1 MDGWATRPRATIV
14 ERRTLH
20 RERFAYCAHPHL
32 AVAADGGWLLVFNR
46 APRRNMILHPPQD
59 LDFRNLLMRSE
70 DEGRTWSAPAAAP
83 NYDWSGVECAGLT
96 ALRSGRVVLNQWRF
110 EWLPLPLAKASGRA
124 DVVMPDRLFADLAV
138 SPELDAFDADA
149 ACAPA
154 VMFPWARGG
163 GVTAVHVSD
172 DGGRTF
178 AATRFIDVRPFSGG
192 YGMRGGVE
200 LADGEILLPLSDVPH
215 YRRIFTVRSKD
226 AGESWGPPQLVAE
239 GEGHKFEEPSTL
251 VLPSGRLLILLRDN
265 ATRILHCI
273 MSDDAGR
280 TWSAP
285 RPTAIEGYPAHLLR
299 LADGRFACAV
309 GRRRAPFG
317 IVLHLSDDGEQWVGG
332 AVALIDDLPN
342 KDLGYPA
349 MGQRKDGDL
358 VVVYY
363 AQDSQGLTGVEM
375 LTARLS

>member
-1 MDGWATRPRATIV
+1 MDGWGIRPRVTII
-14 ERRTLH
+14 ERRALH

-32 AVAADGGWLLVFNR
+32 AVAADGAWLLVFNR

-59 LDFRNLLMRSE
+59 PDFRNLLMRSE

-96 ALRSGRVVLNQWRF
+96 ALRSGRVLLNQWRF
-110 EWLPLPLAKASGRA
+110 EWLPLPLAKASGRG
-124 DVVMPDRLFADLAV
+124 DVVMPDRLFADLAF
-138 SPELDAFDADA
+138 SPELDVFDAEA
-149 ACAPA
+149 ASAPA
-154 VMFPWARGG
+154 DMFPWARGG
-163 GVTAVHVSD
+163 GLTAVHISD
-172 DGGRTF
+172 DCGRTF
-178 AATRFIDVRPFSGG
+178 AATRLIDVRPFSGG

-226 AGESWGPPQLVAE
+226 SGESWGPPELVAV
-239 GEGHKFEEPSTL
+239 GEGHEFEEPSTL
-251 VLPSGRLLILLRDN
+251 VLPSGRILMLLRDN
-265 ATRILHCI
+265 VARVLHCV
-273 MSDDAGR
+273 MSDDAGW

-285 RPTAIEGYPAHLLR
+285 RSTGIEGYPAHLLR
-299 LADGRFACAV
+299 LADGRIACAV
-309 GRRRAPFG
+309 GRRRPPFG
-317 IVLHLSDDGEQWVGG
+317 IVLHLSNDGENWDGG
-332 AVALIDDLPN
+332 GIPLISDLPN

-349 MGQRKDGDL
+349 VGQRKDGDL

-363 AQDSQGLTGVEM
+363 AQDSPGLTGVEM